1 MIPFNNFSVIPFY
14 TSLVQQNAR
23 KWWIYDR
30 VYPLFTTSNGLVPFQ
45 ILVPHNTTTAT
56 VTGWTLVD
64 CKTGNQTDL
73 SSNIGMFEVRQ
84 FPLYG
89 YDVVIMPEPAQ
100 VTTNPL
106 VGRYYYQLELNGST
120 TYFSDVIT
128 AVSDITPF
136 MKIEWWDD
144 EDFYMPEGIIAY
156 KYGTGLSEQF
166 KNVLYLPSDIAKPEY
181 IFEEEGENRD
191 GFFFPTKQIS
201 EKRYRFSFFASEYLL
216 DVMRF
221 IRMADHVQ
229 ITYQGHV
236 FYPDTFLITPEWESN
251 GDVASV
257 DAQFDCATVAKKI
270 GFLGNRYTPEPTPP
284 GPEPPDPPE
293 PPTPTGDGDYL
304 TADFNA
310 DFLV

>member
-14 TSLVQQNAR
+14 TSLAQQNAN
-23 KWWIYDR
+23 KWWIYNR
-30 VYPLFTTSNGLVPFQ
+30 VYPLFTPSSGIVPFQ
-45 ILVPHNTTTAT
+45 ILVPHGNTTAT
-56 VTGWTLVD
+56 VTDLSLVD
-64 CKTGNQTDL
+64 CKTGNITDI
-73 SSNIGMFEVRQ
+73 SEEIGLWFEVRQ

-89 YDVVIMPEPAQ
+89 YDVVIMPSSTILSGQ
-100 VTTNPL
+100 NI
-106 VGRYYYQLELNGST
+106 VGRYYYQLWINGT
-120 TYFSDVIT
+120 TSYFSDIIT

-136 MKIEWWDD
+136 LKIEWWDD
-144 EDFYMPEGIIAY
+144 DDFYMPEGIIAY
-156 KYGTGLSEQF
+156 KYGTELSEQY

-181 IFEEEGENRD
+181 IFEEEGETRD

-236 FYPDTFLITPEWESN
+236 FYPDTFLITPEWEAN

-270 GFLGNRYTPEPTPP
+270 GFLGSGYTPGPTPP
-284 GPEPPDPPE
+284 T
-293 PPTPTGDGDYL
+293 PPTPTENGDYL
-304 TADFNA
+304 TADFNG

>member
-14 TSLVQQNAR
+14 TSLAQQNAN
-23 KWWIYDR
+23 KWWIYNR
-30 VYPLFTTSNGLVPFQ
+30 VYPLFTPSSGIVPFQ
-45 ILVPHNTTTAT
+45 ILVPHSITTN
-56 VTGWTLVD
+56 VTGWSLIN
-64 CKTGNQTDL
+64 CKDGEVTDL
-73 SSNIGMFEVRQ
+73 SSYVGTHFEVKS
-84 FPLYG
+84 FADYG
-89 YDVVIMPEPAQ
+89 YDVVILTSTTSPITEP
-100 VTTNPL
+100 L
-106 VGRYYYQLELNGST
+106 IGRFYYQVEIDQQ

-136 MKIEWWDD
+136 LKIEWWDD
-144 EDFYMPEGIIAY
+144 DDFYMPEGIIAY

-181 IFEEEGENRD
+181 IFEEEGETRD

-236 FYPDTFLITPEWESN
+236 FYPDTFLITPEWEAN

-270 GFLGNRYTPEPTPP
+270 GFLGSGYTPGPTPP
-284 GPEPPDPPE
+284 GPEPPDPP
-293 PPTPTGDGDYL
+293 TPTENGDYL
-304 TADFNA
+304 TSDFNG

>member
-14 TSLVQQNAR
+14 TSLAQQNAN
-23 KWWIYDR
+23 KWWIYNR
-30 VYPLFTTSNGLVPFQ
+30 VYPLFTTSSGIVPFQ
-45 ILVPHNTTTAT
+45 ILVPHNTNETT
-56 VTGWTLVD
+56 VTKLTIVD
-64 CKTGNQTDL
+64 CSTGYYTDI
-73 SSNIGMFEVRQ
+73 SEEIGLWFEVRQ

-89 YDVVIMPEPAQ
+89 YDVVMMPFSYILSTQ
-100 VTTNPL
+100 NI
-106 VGRYYYQLELNGST
+106 VGRYFYEVELNGST
-120 TYFSDVIT
+120 TYVSDVIT

-136 MKIEWWDD
+136 LKIEWWDD
-144 EDFYMPEGIIAY
+144 DDFYMPEGIIAY

-181 IFEEEGENRD
+181 IFEEEGETRD

-270 GFLGNRYTPEPTPP
+270 GFLGSGYTPGPTPP
-284 GPEPPDPPE
+284 GPEPPDPP
-293 PPTPTGDGDYL
+293 TPTENGDYL
-304 TADFNA
+304 TSDFNG